1 MAKTNDGIVLNNT
14 ELGERLYEIRGQSVM
29 LDYDLAEIY
38 GYTTSAFNQQVM
50 RNVEKFEGD
59 DFMFQLRS
67 DEVDRALRSQNVISK
82 FDRRG
87 GNRYL
92 PYAFTE
98 QGIYMLMT
106 VLYGKRARR

>member
-1 MAKTNDGIVLNNT
+1 
-14 ELGERLYEIRGQSVM
+14 
-29 LDYDLAEIY
+29 
-38 GYTTSAFNQQVM
+38 
-50 RNVEKFEGD
+50 
-59 DFMFQLRS
+59 MFQLRS
-67 DEVDRALRSQNVISK
+67 DEADRALRSQNVISK

-106 VLYGKRARR
+106 VLHGKLAVEQSRALIRMFKAMKDYIVENQERMEYRNNLQLAMRVVNNTRDIEMVKNELGKLDAEV